1 MNQNIVKRIRQ
12 FNRYYTIWLDVMNK
26 GYLGTRFSWP
36 ESRALFEIYQNQ
48 GINATEICEY
58 LHMDKSYMSR
68 ILTKLEKDGL
78 ITRKLVLGSK
88 GIKQL
93 YLTNAGVKEAKRID
107 QNADNQIDQKLKNM
121 GEEDCDRLC
130 EAMVLI
136 ERIMRKYDRKSI

>member
-1 MNQNIVKRIRQ
+1 MNQNIIKKIRQ

-26 GYLGTRFSWP
+26 DYLGTRFSWP
-36 ESRALFEIYQNQ
+36 ESRVLFAIYQNQ
-48 GINATEICEY
+48 GIHATEICEH

-78 ITRKLVLGSK
+78 ITRQLVLGSK

-93 YLTNAGVKEAKRID
+93 YLTKTGVEEAKRID
-107 QNADNQIDQKLKNM
+107 RNADNQIFEKLKNM
-121 GEEDCDRLC
+121 EKEDCGRLS

-136 ERIMRKYDRKSI
+136 EKIMRKYE

>member
-1 MNQNIVKRIRQ
+1 MNQNIIKKIRQ
-12 FNRYYTIWLDVMNK
+12 FNRYYTIWLDVMNRD
-26 GYLGTRFSWP
+26 YLGTRFSWP
-36 ESRALFEIYQNQ
+36 ESRVLFAIYQNQ
-48 GINATEICEY
+48 GINATEICAH

-93 YLTNAGVKEAKRID
+93 YLTKIGVEEAKRID
-107 QNADNQIDQKLKNM
+107 RNADNQIFQKLKNM
-121 GEEDCDRLC
+121 KKEDCDRLC

-136 ERIMRKYDRKSI
+136 EKTMRKYE

>member
-1 MNQNIVKRIRQ
+1 MNQNIIKKIRQ

-26 GYLGTRFSWP
+26 DYLGTRFSWP
-36 ESRALFEIYQNQ
+36 GSRVLFAIYQNQ
-48 GINATEICEY
+48 GIHATEICEH

-78 ITRKLVLGSK
+78 ITRQLVSGSK

-93 YLTNAGVKEAKRID
+93 YLTKIGVEEAERID
-107 QNADNQIDQKLKNM
+107 RNADNQIFEKLKNM
-121 GEEDCDRLC
+121 KKEDCDRLC

-136 ERIMRKYDRKSI
+136 EKTMRKYE

>member
-1 MNQNIVKRIRQ
+1 MNQNIIKKIRQ

-26 GYLGTRFSWP
+26 DYLGTRFSWP
-36 ESRALFEIYQNQ
+36 ESRVLFAIYQNQ
-48 GINATEICEY
+48 GINATEICEH

-78 ITRKLVLGSK
+78 ITRQLVLGSK

-93 YLTNAGVKEAKRID
+93 YLTKTGVEEAKRID
-107 QNADNQIDQKLKNM
+107 QNADNQIFKKLKNM
-121 GEEDCDRLC
+121 EKEDCDRLC

-136 ERIMRKYDRKSI
+136 EKTMRKYE